1 MAIDGMSEPV
11 NEAEVL
17 DFVRA
22 QLGSVYTL
30 ELMIRLKQSPGR
42 LWQSGEL
49 VRELRS
55 SRTAVADGLD
65 RLKRASM
72 VREDPAGCFFFAPA
86 SSEGEALAVEIE
98 RIYTS
103 KPISVVKAI
112 MAAPDD
118 KLRAFSDAFKLK
130 E

>member
-1 MAIDGMSEPV
+1 V

-72 VREDPAGCFFFAPA
+72 VREDPAGCFCFAPA